1 MVEDVRVE
9 TGGAV
14 QFAVAADG
22 ELVYIP
28 GGTAGEADRQ
38 LVWVDRQGQEEPLA
52 APPRAYTYP
61 RLSPDG
67 TQVALDVRDQ
77 ENDIW
82 IWDLAR
88 ETLRRLTFGPSD
100 DQYPVWTPDGQR
112 VAFSSNPA
120 SGVGNLFWKAAD
132 GTGEIERLTDSP
144 HTQFPYSFSPDG
156 TRLVYRENHPDTG
169 IDLGV
174 LSMEGDRPM
183 EALLATEFTERN
195 AELSPDGRR
204 TGAAAGRGTM
214 GVRYSRAA
222 QSKEKRNA
230 LAVLATT

>member
-1 MVEDVRVE
+1 M
-9 TGGAV
+9 
-14 QFAVAADG
+14 
-22 ELVYIP
+22 
-28 GGTAGEADRQ
+28 
-38 LVWVDRQGQEEPLA
+38 
-52 APPRAYTYP
+52 
-61 RLSPDG
+61 
-67 TQVALDVRDQ
+67 
-77 ENDIW
+77 
-82 IWDLAR
+82 
-88 ETLRRLTFGPSD
+88 
-100 DQYPVWTPDGQR
+100 WTPDGQR

-144 HTQFPYSFSPDG
+144 HARRRAASGWPATQFPYAFSPDG